1 MNKFLYTSLAIFF
14 ALSFFIFGWL
24 SNSAYTPGKRIE
36 KASLLDKIK
45 KTKKLNVVLLNAPST
60 YYIGSEGPQ
69 GFEYDLLNSYAKHL
83 GADLNI
89 TPAHTVKEALRLSKN
104 PNIYITSASLAKT
117 PSREKLYH
125 FGPSYFEVQEQVI
138 CNRGMLGSPKFPRD
152 VEDLEGL
159 SIMVGDDT
167 SYSETLKKL
176 QKDGFDINFTTSS
189 DYSTEELLEMVGKHQ
204 IDCTVAD
211 SNIYALNLK
220 FFPEIALAFSISG
233 REQLAWL
240 LPKKAKK
247 LEADMYA
254 WLNDFNQKGGM
265 TQLKDHYYSYVLFF
279 DYYNTK
285 VFYRRIK
292 SRLPR
297 YKKYFK
303 EAGTRFSI
311 PWTLLASVS
320 YQESHWN
327 PRAKSFTGVRGLM
340 MLTKTTAKML
350 GVKNRLDP
358 KQSIVGGTRHLNQ
371 MMKFVPEGVEGENRL
386 KFALAA
392 YNIGMGHIKDAQKLA
407 TRLGLNPNIWSDMK
421 IILPLLSQKKYYR
434 SLKYG
439 YARGAEPVKYV
450 EAIYNYKEILEK
462 YEKEEA
468 LAKEKAS
475 LPVVAVPL
483 KTKKKSVKKTPK
495 KKSKKRV
502 TKKKRSKK
510 KVSKK
515 KRTKK
520 TRTKKTRTKKKSSKK
535 KKKSTKAKKKSS

>member
-1 MNKFLYTSLAIFF
+1 MNKFFYSFLAICLASTFF
-14 ALSFFIFGWL
+14 LFGWL
-24 SNSAYTPGKRIE
+24 SHSAYMPGKRIE
-36 KASLLDKIK
+36 KPSLLDKIK
-45 KTKKLNVVLLNAPST
+45 KEKQLNVVLLNAPST
-60 YYIGSEGPQ
+60 YYIGNEGPQ
-69 GFEYDLLNSYAKHL
+69 GFEYDLLKSYAQHL
-83 GADLNI
+83 GVKLHI
-89 TPAHTVKEALRLSKN
+89 VPAHTVKEALRLSKD

-138 CNRGMLGSPKFPRD
+138 CNRGMLGSSKFPRD

-176 QKDGFDINFTTSS
+176 KEDGFDINVTTSS
-189 DYSTEELLEMVGKHQ
+189 DYSTEELLEMVAKHK

-211 SNIYALNLK
+211 SNIYSLNLK

-240 LPKKAKK
+240 LPKGAKK
-247 LEADMYA
+247 LEADMYT
-254 WLNDFNQKGGM
+254 WLNDFNQQGKM

-285 VFYRRIK
+285 VFYKRLK

-297 YKKYFK
+297 YKKYFESVGK
-303 EAGTRFSI
+303 RFNI
-311 PWTLLASVS
+311 PWTLLAAVS

-340 MLTKTTAKML
+340 MLTKNTAKIL
-350 GVKNRLDP
+350 GVKNRLNP
-358 KQSIVGGTRHLNQ
+358 KESILGGTRHLNQ
-371 MMKFVPEGVEGENRL
+371 MIKNVPKSVEGENRL

-392 YNIGMGHIKDAQKLA
+392 YNIGMGHIQDARKLA
-407 TRLGLNPNIWSDMK
+407 KKLGLNQDIWSDMK

-434 SLKYG
+434 ILKYG

-462 YEKEEA
+462 YEKEEILKKEEA
-468 LAKEKAS
+468 LKKRES
-475 LPVVAVPL
+475 LKLL
-483 KTKKKSVKKTPK
+483 KKKTTKKKS
-495 KKSKKRV
+495 
-502 TKKKRSKK
+502 
-510 KVSKK
+510 
-515 KRTKK
+515 
-520 TRTKKTRTKKKSSKK
+520 
-535 KKKSTKAKKKSS
+535 